1 VKGVKEEVTDF
12 IAPVGYYESNNSL
25 FLCHGNSD
33 VWNLRGPG
41 NI

>member
-12 IAPVGYYESNNSL
+12 IAAVCYYENNDSP

-33 VWNLRGPG
+33 VWNLHGPG